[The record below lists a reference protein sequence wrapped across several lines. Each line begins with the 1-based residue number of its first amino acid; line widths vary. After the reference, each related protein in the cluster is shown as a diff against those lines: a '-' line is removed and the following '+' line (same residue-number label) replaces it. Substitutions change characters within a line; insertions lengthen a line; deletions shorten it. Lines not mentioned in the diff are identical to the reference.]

1 MNHHTRSAFR
11 WACRNILAAVLLC
24 LNIVAHAAVLHA
36 QDLSALSHP
45 EIVEKMNAE
54 FVQARK
60 NFEAEIS
67 KARGLYNANGTINE
81 QHPKYQEYEKTLEKI
96 KTTYD
101 ANDMRYNDFVDA
113 CKKAGVGENLKNTGG
128 KPTSRLSDLDFTE
141 LKPGDAQKV
150 VDYMNSKGIHVKG
163 RPDRFVI
170 PGTDN
175 TIWKHQPKLDPGS
188 AAHRAQCQMNAA
200 ADDIFSTA
208 GGVEVTSKGTMGV
221 KDPVGYPIANAKK
234 FNDAVQ
240 MGDKTL
246 RPDLPEAVQ
255 KIDSRTA
262 GKSVS
267 KVIEGGFVNADPV
280 FAKQAKLLRGLPP
293 ATAWESAGI
302 VRFNDTPQVKADKI
316 RQWLAKGGRYLGEA
330 VVSGQVQSVEV
341 ATKRSEM
348 VKRLQKDGLA
358 NAAKDVIRQQLHANV
373 SNEET
378 IFSIG
383 RKNPKLAGEMCGMK
397 LNANPDGSFTNKV
410 TGKKMAPSEVQQ
422 AIKSAAQKMSRESM
436 EAARRSQPKATSPA
450 KSPASTKPLT
460 PTSPRTSPPPPGSRI
475 TNVGG
480 RLILLETIYQGA
492 MQGAKKA
499 VDEEKPGDWT
509 NTKATIYGIG
519 YATGIPGLVDMAAN
533 AGTESS
539 NQFDQDVKDGK
550 NPSETWA
557 LARAAFT
564 PAVSLVK
571 GMTIDPVINA
581 GEAVWEGAGWAKDTV
596 SSAWA
601 ESQSQ
606 KSLQNVRDLKEERAR
621 KTEGVEARTQRL
633 ILAENVFRTRGIPV
647 VYGSKVPNPAQDN
660 DRLKQDNP
668 DDYNHRLALI
678 LTEFDRLAD
687 KLKRDG
693 VLNSEKNRARDEI
706 YKLLQQKYTNTP
718 KEFQKALK
726 LQYANYK
733 KDYDKLYSPAPTPQE
748 LAGKWNSGRVTVR
761 AANFAANS
769 GCTPEMQEQLGI
781 LRGREMP
788 LGLDVETDAKGNGSL
803 MLGFTL
809 PGGEQ
814 PMSQRV
820 PFQFK
825 DGKIQGEVAQAGGSV
840 FKVNG
845 ELVRTDSGWALN
857 GSWQMS
863 GAVEGKTV
871 MLIKGDLSA
880 SK

>member
-1 MNHHTRSAFR
+1 
-11 WACRNILAAVLLC
+11 V
-24 LNIVAHAAVLHA
+24 
-36 QDLSALSHP
+36 
-45 EIVEKMNAE
+45 
-54 FVQARK
+54 
-60 NFEAEIS
+60 IS
-67 KARGLYNANGTINE
+67 
-81 QHPKYQEYEKTLEKI
+81 
-96 KTTYD
+96 
-101 ANDMRYNDFVDA
+101 
-113 CKKAGVGENLKNTGG
+113 
-128 KPTSRLSDLDFTE
+128 
-141 LKPGDAQKV
+141 
-150 VDYMNSKGIHVKG
+150 
-163 RPDRFVI
+163 
-170 PGTDN
+170 
-175 TIWKHQPKLDPGS
+175 
-188 AAHRAQCQMNAA
+188 
-200 ADDIFSTA
+200 
-208 GGVEVTSKGTMGV
+208 
-221 KDPVGYPIANAKK
+221 
-234 FNDAVQ
+234 
-240 MGDKTL
+240 
-246 RPDLPEAVQ
+246 
-255 KIDSRTA
+255 
-262 GKSVS
+262 
-267 KVIEGGFVNADPV
+267 
-280 FAKQAKLLRGLPP
+280 
-293 ATAWESAGI
+293 
-302 VRFNDTPQVKADKI
+302 
-316 RQWLAKGGRYLGEA
+316 
-330 VVSGQVQSVEV
+330 
-341 ATKRSEM
+341 
-348 VKRLQKDGLA
+348 
-358 NAAKDVIRQQLHANV
+358 QQLHANI

-436 EAARRSQPKATSPA
+436 AAA
-450 KSPASTKPLT
+450 KRG
-460 PTSPRTSPPPPGSRI
+460 PTPPGSRI
-475 TNVGG
+475 TSVGG
-480 RLILLETIYQGA
+480 RLILLDAIYHGA
-492 MQGAKKA
+492 MQGAQKA

-519 YATGIPGLVDMAAN
+519 YATGIPGLLDMAAN

-571 GMTIDPVINA
+571 GMTVDPLIKWD
-581 GEAVWEGAGWAKDTV
+581 EAKWELGGLAIDTV

-606 KSLQNVRDLKEERAR
+606 KSLQDVRDLKEERAR

-668 DDYNHRLALI
+668 DDYSHRLALI

-706 YKLLQQKYTNTP
+706 YKLLQQKYTKTP
-718 KEFQKALK
+718 QEFQKALK

-733 KDYDKLYSPAPTPQE
+733 KDYDKLYAPAPTPQE
-748 LAGKWNSGRVTVR
+748 LAGKWNGGRVTVR
-761 AANFAANS
+761 AANFGKNS

-788 LGLDVETDAKGNGSL
+788 LDLNVQTDANGNGSL

>member
-1 MNHHTRSAFR
+1 MNHHTHSAFR
-11 WACRNILAAVLLC
+11 RACQNSLAAVLFC
-24 LNIVAHAAVLHA
+24 LNILAHTAVLHA

-45 EIVEKMNAE
+45 EIVEQMNAE

-60 NFEAEIS
+60 TFEATVP
-67 KARGLYNANGTINE
+67 KDLYNANGTINE
-81 QHPKYQEYEKTLEKI
+81 QHPAYE
-96 KTTYD
+96 TYD
-101 ANDMRYNDFVDA
+101 KKLKSIANKYNANDLRYDDFVDI
-113 CKKAGVGENLKNTGG
+113 CKKAGVGENLVNTGS
-128 KPTSRLSDLDFTE
+128 KPTSRFSDLDFAE
-141 LKPGDAQKV
+141 LKPGEAQKV
-150 VDYMNSKGIHVKG
+150 VDYMKAKYNIDVKVL
-163 RPDRFVI
+163 PDRFVV

-175 TIWKHQPKLDPGS
+175 TIWKDQPYEQPGTK
-188 AAHRAQCQMNAA
+188 AHRQQCRRNAA

-208 GGVEVTSKGTMGV
+208 GGVEVTSKGKVGV
-221 KDPVGYPIANAKK
+221 KDPVGYPIANGKK
-234 FNDAVQ
+234 FNDAVHS
-240 MGDKTL
+240 GDKML

-267 KVIEGGFVNADPV
+267 KVIEGGYVNADPV
-280 FAKQAKLLRGLPP
+280 FAKQAKLLRSLPP
-293 ATAWESAGI
+293 STAWESAGI

-330 VVSGQVQSVEV
+330 VVSGQLQSVEV
-341 ATKRSEM
+341 ATKRGEM
-348 VKRLQKDGLA
+348 VKRLLNNGHP
-358 NAAKDVIRQQLHANV
+358 NAAADVIRQQVHANI

-378 IFSIG
+378 ILSIS
-383 RKNPKLAGEMCGMK
+383 RKDPKLAGEMCGIK
-397 LNANPDGSFTNKV
+397 LDGNPDGTFTNKA
-410 TGKKMAPSEVQQ
+410 TGKKMAPSEVQR
-422 AIKSAAQKMSRESM
+422 AIKGATQKMNLESM
-436 EAARRSQPKATSPA
+436 TQATG
-450 KSPASTKPLT
+450 
-460 PTSPRTSPPPPGSRI
+460 RGQPPGSQI
-475 TNVGG
+475 TSVGG
-480 RLILLETIYQGA
+480 RLIMLDAIYHGA
-492 MQGAKKA
+492 MQGAQKA
-499 VDEEKPGDWT
+499 VNEEKPGDWT

-519 YATGIPGLVDMAAN
+519 YATGIPGLLDMAAN

-571 GMTIDPVINA
+571 GMTVDPLIKWD
-581 GEAVWEGAGWAKDTV
+581 EAKWELGGLAIDTV

-606 KSLQNVRDLKEERAR
+606 KSLQDVRDLKEERAR

-706 YKLLQQKYTNTP
+706 YKLLQQKYTKTP
-718 KEFQKALK
+718 QEFQKALK

-733 KDYDKLYSPAPTPQE
+733 KDYDKLYAPAPTPQE
-748 LAGKWNSGRVTVR
+748 LAGKWNGGRVTVR

-769 GCTPEMQEQLGI
+769 GCTPEMQQQLDI

-803 MLGFTL
+803 SLSFTL
-809 PGGEQ
+809 PGQEL

-845 ELVRTDSGWALN
+845 ELVRTDSGWELK

-863 GAVEGKTV
+863 AAIEGSTV